1 MNHENTI
8 IYLASRLAE
17 VEADLKVQTEAKDY
31 WFKQWKNE
39 SERAADLQLIIDNS
53 ASAKEGDDLSASQS

>member
-17 VEADLKVQTEAKDY
+17 VEAELEVQTGAKEY
-31 WFKQWKNE
+31 WYKAWKDA
-39 SERAADLQLIIDNS
+39 SDRCADLQLIIDNS
-53 ASAKEGDDLSASQS
+53 APAKEGE

>member
-17 VEADLKVQTEAKDY
+17 VEAQLKVQTGDKEYWYKAWKDAS
-31 WFKQWKNE
+31 K
-39 SERAADLQLIIDNS
+39 RAADLQLIIDNS
-53 ASAKEGDDLSASQS
+53 APAKEGE

>member
-1 MNHENTI
+1 MNYENTI

-17 VEADLKVQTEAKDY
+17 VEAQLKVQTNDKEY
-31 WFKQWKNE
+31 WFKRWKDE

>member
-8 IYLASRLAE
+8 VYLASRLAE
-17 VEADLKVQTEAKDY
+17 VESELSKANQLKEY
-31 WFKQWKNE
+31 WYKSWKE
-39 SERAADLQLIIDNS
+39 TSDKVADLQLIIDNS